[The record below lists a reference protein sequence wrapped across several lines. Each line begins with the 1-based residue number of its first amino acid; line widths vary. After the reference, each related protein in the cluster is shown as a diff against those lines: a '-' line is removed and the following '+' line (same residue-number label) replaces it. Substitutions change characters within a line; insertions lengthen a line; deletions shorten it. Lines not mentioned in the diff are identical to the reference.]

1 MPIFQDNRIL
11 ARRLVVARL
20 LIGLVFLGL
29 CLKLW
34 HLMVIR
40 FDHYRE
46 LAERNQ
52 VRTVPLMAP
61 RGPVL
66 DRDGRVLVENIN
78 AFNLFLYREEVTDL
92 EDSKEFLVSELE
104 VDPVRFQER
113 LDEAAGYPDFRPL
126 LVKENLSMEQV
137 ARLLAHQAEHPE
149 LKIFE
154 QPRRLYRYGQLA
166 AHVLGFVGEISR
178 AELDFDEFSGH
189 KPGDVIGKSG
199 IERVY
204 NRQLTGR
211 DGFSRVLVNSSGKAL
226 QELVKKE
233 PEPGAEL
240 RLTLDLDLQQVA
252 ETELGDQPGA
262 VIAIDPRNGD
272 VLVLASRPAFDP
284 NWFATRITQ
293 KQWEE
298 LTTNPDNPLQNRV
311 IQNAFSPGSIF
322 KVIMALGG
330 LELGVINP
338 QTSVYCNG
346 GVELYGNYFHC
357 WKAGGHGLVHLAE
370 AIQHSCN
377 VYFFLLGQKLGIDRI
392 AEFSR
397 RIGLGEP
404 TGIDLTGEVSGLVPS
419 SAWKQ
424 RTTGQPWFAGETISV
439 AIGQGPLNVTP
450 AQLAR
455 AIGAVATGRVPQL
468 RLVRAEDDD
477 GQAAEL
483 VGFSTDNLQAVR
495 NAMWKVVN
503 AAGTGRAAQVA
514 NFDVCGKT
522 GTAQTIG
529 RKVRETLSE
538 ELQEKYEPNAWFVGF
553 APRENPEIV
562 VAVIVQRGGG
572 GSTGA
577 APIAG
582 RLFEAYYKKYKSPPS
597 PPVSGMELAAHSQ
610 PGTMAER

>member
-1 MPIFQDNRIL
+1 MPIFQDNRVI
-11 ARRLVVARL
+11 ARRLGLARL
-20 LIGLVFLGL
+20 LIALVFLGL

-52 VRTVPLMAP
+52 VRTIPLMAP

-78 AFNLFLYREEVTDL
+78 SFNLFLYREEVSDL
-92 EDSKEFLVSELE
+92 QDSKEFLVRELD
-104 VDPVRFQER
+104 VDPARFQER
-113 LDEAAGYPDFRPL
+113 LDEASAYPEFRPL

-137 ARLLAHQAEHPE
+137 ARLLSHQAEHPE

-154 QPRRLYRYGQLA
+154 QPRRLYRYGELA

-178 AELDFDEFSGH
+178 AELDSGEFQEC
-189 KPGDVIGKSG
+189 KPGDVIGKFG

-204 NRQLTGR
+204 NRQLTGK

-226 QELVKKE
+226 QELAKKE
-233 PEPGAEL
+233 PQPGAEL
-240 RLTLDLDLQQVA
+240 QLTLDLDLQRVA
-252 ETELGDQPGA
+252 ESELGDQPGA
-262 VIAIDPRNGD
+262 VIALDPRTGE
-272 VLVLASRPAFDP
+272 VLVMASQPAFDP

-298 LTTNPDNPLQNRV
+298 LTSNPDNPLQNRA

-322 KVIMALGG
+322 KVVMALGG
-330 LELGVINP
+330 LELGVIDP
-338 QTSVYCNG
+338 STSVYCNG
-346 GVELYGNYFHC
+346 GVELYGHYFHC
-357 WKAGGHGLVHLAE
+357 WNAGGHGRVHLSE

-377 VYFFLLGQKLGIDRI
+377 VYFYLLGQKLGIDRI

-397 RIGLGEP
+397 RIGLGVP
-404 TGIDLTGEVSGLVPS
+404 TGIDLTGEISGLIPS
-419 SAWKQ
+419 TAWKE
-424 RTTGQPWFAGETISV
+424 RTSGQPWFAGETISV
-439 AIGQGPLNVTP
+439 SIGQGPLNVTP

-455 AIGAVATGRVPQL
+455 AMGAVATGRVPKL
-468 RLVRAEDDD
+468 RLVREGESEARDM
-477 GQAAEL
+477 QP
-483 VGFSTDNLQAVR
+483 VGFSQENLQAVR

-503 AAGTGRAAQVA
+503 EFGTGRAAQVA

-522 GTAQTIG
+522 GTAQTVS
-529 RKVRETLSE
+529 RQVFDTLSP
-538 ELQEKYEPNAWFVGF
+538 EKQAQYEPNAWFVGF

-562 VAVIVQRGGG
+562 VAVIVQRGGS
-572 GSTGA
+572 GSGEA

-582 RLFEAYYKKYKSPPS
+582 HLLQAYYHKYKA
-597 PPVSGMELAAHSQ
+597 PPVSGMELAAQSS
-610 PGTMAER
+610 PAAGATP